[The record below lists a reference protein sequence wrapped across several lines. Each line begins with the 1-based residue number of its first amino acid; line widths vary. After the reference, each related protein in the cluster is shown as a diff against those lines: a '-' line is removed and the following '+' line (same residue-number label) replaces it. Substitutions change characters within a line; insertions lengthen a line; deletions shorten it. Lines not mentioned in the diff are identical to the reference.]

1 MEIIKCLI
9 YILLFVSSTTIG
21 FLMSKKYEKRVQQ
34 LKDFKFA
41 LTIFKTK
48 IRFTYAPLKDIFED
62 ISKSISSKTSQVFKL
77 VSECLEVE
85 NATNCW
91 DRALNDI
98 ELEITNEDKETIRPL
113 GKLLGKTDLEGQLS
127 EIDLCLTFLEK
138 QIEKSEMERDKNSKL
153 YKTLGSIAGIG
164 IIIILL

>member
-1 MEIIKCLI
+1 MGIIKCLI
-9 YILLFVSSTTIG
+9 YILLFASSTTIG

-34 LKDFKFA
+34 LKDFKSA

-113 GKLLGKTDLEGQLS
+113 GKLLGKTDVEGQLS